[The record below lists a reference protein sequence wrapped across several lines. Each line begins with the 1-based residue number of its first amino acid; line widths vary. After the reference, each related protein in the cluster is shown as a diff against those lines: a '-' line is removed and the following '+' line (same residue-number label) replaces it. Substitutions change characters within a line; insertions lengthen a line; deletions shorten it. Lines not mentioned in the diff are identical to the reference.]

1 MAWVVTYKDGSKRL
15 FDKKPERVKTGW
27 LNGGTSIELGK
38 IFPFTELPS
47 FIEQKEWK
55 AAPFVV
61 FLSSIT
67 NYTISVS
74 YSFTIAI

>member
-47 FIEQKEWK
+47 FIEHQEWK
-55 AAPFVV
+55 DTPLQVKI
-61 FLSSIT
+61 SI
-67 NYTISVS
+67 VKK
-74 YSFTIAI
+74 